1 MGRIKKL
8 LDRELVGGTTNEEIY
23 PISSTKAI
31 YDENNQTVDYLL
43 KLYLDKLN
51 KLFARQGY
59 YVCDSISTEPDK
71 EIQVNNFE
79 LSTTIRL
86 LVRMSKANLATGV
99 SFEVNT
105 TGAYPLYYNGAP
117 ASPENTWEADE
128 VLDIYFDGNFFQAF
142 RSKGS
147 DTGALWEL
155 RVDEE
160 GNDYLYTDKNVVI
173 AKGLITY
180 SSIAPIVPSIF
191 EGIPFDN
198 KTIWL
203 NPETG
208 VVEVIGGT
216 GEGGLDTKK
225 LWEILG
231 TEGIEQIH
239 ESHIAD
245 ILSKYS
251 TTEKMWELLLA
262 NTEEQ
267 INISHLKKALSE
279 FSSSEEFTG
288 KYVTVDSKEQT
299 IQGIK
304 TFLNGLKIGEH
315 LINVVDGVLYL
326 DCSIAVTGGITAY
339 AMGNRTPSTI
349 MDGIVVD
356 DTTISKEGGILHI
369 KNGAGG
375 GSGFDESKLWELLE
389 AEGIQQIDK
398 SHLTTALNGYATT
411 EQLNKKWTQDDV
423 KISHWD
429 EAYSW
434 GNHADA
440 GYITTSAANSTYVKK
455 AGDTMTGTLSLPKI
469 NGGGSSLTIGNDN
482 NNSYVIF
489 QEDIKQKDSKWSIS
503 NNGNAEF
510 IDIKIGSSKIKIYE
524 SGGVAYIDGDLAVTG
539 GVTAYAQGNRS
550 ISTITDGVNIDNVTI
565 KRNSSGQ
572 LYVDGDLTG
581 GASSWDDITGKPIW
595 ITDDK
600 PTYKWTEIQNKP
612 TTLSGYGIT
621 DAYKI
626 ISGTPDTNKGM
637 SAGYWDGIGSYASFV
652 GNNWGGQ
659 FKMDS
664 TEVLSY
670 RTVKNGVV
678 GSWKTIAFTTSTV
691 DNADKLDNFHET
703 DFFRKDR
710 FKLSTVNSTLY
721 SLNGTAIDTS
731 NPNYTGLY
739 VGFNAN
745 ASNSTILLHLET
757 GNSPKLKYNYAIDSN
772 KLGSSW
778 REFAF
783 IDSNVASATK
793 LQTSRNIW
801 GKSFDGTANVN
812 GRWELDGNN
821 GGKLS
826 IFDSG
831 TYRSIQ
837 SYGGALCIN
846 VEGNNVGIGTSTAAY
861 KLTVKGECSVS
872 DKIITNNF
880 FECAKNNGVILSKT
894 GHTNTKLISWVW
906 EGGYGDSVIF
916 DIPGNSTLSRRMRL
930 CSDTGL
936 IITGNLIVE
945 GNILSRGGVTA
956 YASGSGSD
964 EADQFSVKK
973 LNVVGTNN
981 SNSYI
986 SADSTSNM
994 YFNWGGKTG
1003 LVLSGTSIRSG
1014 NAYPNQFDLGS
1025 SQTPFK
1031 DLYLKGLT
1039 INSSPSLSDSNMTAI
1054 RTDINNA
1061 YFGLRHNGTNW
1072 YVQGWQGQLMMG
1084 PGGTKSIK
1092 IDVNGNMSVYGKVT
1106 ESSDKR
1112 LKSDIKP
1119 LANRGYIEPKT
1130 FVKDGIKYIG
1140 FIAQDVQKLY
1150 PELVVEDNTEEHYL
1164 SLSYS
1169 QYVAVLQA
1177 QIIEL
1182 NERIKKLEQL
1192 NN

>member
-1 MGRIKKL
+1 MKQVDIRSIIIPSRSRSGNYPTGST
-8 LDRELVGGTTNEEIY
+8 VTPCGGG
-23 PISSTKAI
+23 SSTPVDLSPYMKLARWFENFEEKT
-31 YDENNQTVDYLL
+31 DENNVPYLYC
-43 KLYLDKLN
+43 KKN
-51 KLFARQGY
+51 
-59 YVCDSISTEPDK
+59 
-71 EIQVNNFE
+71 
-79 LSTTIRL
+79 L
-86 LVRMSKANLATGV
+86 LVYGGV
-99 SFEVNT
+99 TS
-105 TGAYPLYYNGAP
+105 
-117 ASPENTWEADE
+117 
-128 VLDIYFDGNFFQAF
+128 
-142 RSKGS
+142 
-147 DTGALWEL
+147 
-155 RVDEE
+155 
-160 GNDYLYTDKNVVI
+160 
-173 AKGLITY
+173 Y
-180 SSIAPIVPSIF
+180 SSGGNPVVPPIYA
-191 EGIPFDN
+191 GIPFDN

-203 NPETG
+203 NPETQL
-208 VVEVIGGT
+208 VEVIGGT
-216 GEGGLDTKK
+216 GGSGDIDATK
-225 LWEILG
+225 LWQLLG
-231 TEGIEQIH
+231 APTSEP
-239 ESHIAD
+239 
-245 ILSKYS
+245 
-251 TTEKMWELLLA
+251 
-262 NTEEQ
+262 
-267 INISHLKKALSE
+267 INISHL
-279 FSSSEEFTG
+279 T
-288 KYVTVDSKEQT
+288 D
-299 IQGIK
+299 
-304 TFLNGLKIGEH
+304 
-315 LINVVDGVLYL
+315 
-326 DCSIAVTGGITAY
+326 
-339 AMGNRTPSTI
+339 
-349 MDGIVVD
+349 
-356 DTTISKEGGILHI
+356 
-369 KNGAGG
+369 
-375 GSGFDESKLWELLE
+375 
-389 AEGIQQIDK
+389 
-398 SHLTTALNGYATT
+398 ALNGYATT
-411 EQLNKKWTQDDV
+411 EQLNSKWTQDNT

-429 EAYSW
+429 EAYTKSHEH
-434 GNHADA
+434 GNKSVLD
-440 GYITTSAANSTYVKK
+440 GITSAKVSNWDSAYGWGDHNQEGYAHLANEETFTGLKHFTKGLSVGSNKK
-455 AGDTMTGTLSLPKI
+455 
-469 NGGGSSLTIGNDN
+469 
-482 NNSYVIF
+482 
-489 QEDIKQKDSKWSIS
+489 
-503 NNGNAEF
+503 
-510 IDIKIGSSKIKIYE
+510 KIYE
-524 SGGVAYIDGDLAVTG
+524 SNGVVYIDGDLAVTG
-539 GVTAYAQGNRS
+539 GVTAYALGGRS
-550 ISTITDGVNIDNVTI
+550 ISSIMDGVVTDNTTI
-565 KRNSSGQ
+565 RVNPTTKALEVIG
-572 LYVDGDLTG
+572 GTG
-581 GASSWDDITGKPIW
+581 GGEADSVEWNNIKNIPTW
-595 ITDDK
+595 ITDTK
-600 PTYKWTEIQNKP
+600 PTYNWSEIKNTP

-691 DNADKLDNFHET
+691 GNADKLDNFHET

-964 EADQFSVKK
+964 VADQFSVKK
-973 LNVVGTNN
+973 LNVVGSNN

-994 YFNWGGKTG
+994 FFNWGGKTG
-1003 LVLSGTSIRSG
+1003 LVLSGTAIRSG
-1014 NAYPNQFDLGS
+1014 NAYPSQFDLGS
-1025 SQTPFK
+1025 SQIPFK

-1039 INSSPSLSDSNMTAI
+1039 INSSPTLSDTNMVGI
-1054 RTDINNA
+1054 RTDINNP
-1061 YFGLRHNGTNW
+1061 FIGFRHNSQNW
-1072 YVQGWQGQLMMG
+1072 YVQAYTSQLMLG
-1084 PGGTKSIK
+1084 PGSTKSVK

-1106 ESSDKR
+1106 ESSDER

-1192 NN
+1192 NS